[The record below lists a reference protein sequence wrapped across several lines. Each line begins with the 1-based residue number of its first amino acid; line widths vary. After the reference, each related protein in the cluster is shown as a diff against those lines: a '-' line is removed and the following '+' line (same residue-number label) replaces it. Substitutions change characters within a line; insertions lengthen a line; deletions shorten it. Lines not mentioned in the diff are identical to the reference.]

1 MVHFHHGN
9 HSDPLKPIGN
19 DSLDVACKGC
29 FERFDTTACV
39 RSGLMTLFV
48 TVTGL
53 LCAAKLHTQWFYS
66 LIYALLYVCDSN
78 LCVIYP
84 QLHTQWFYSLIYALL
99 YVCDYNL
106 CVIYPQLHTQWFYS
120 LIYALLYVCDYNLC
134 VIYPQL
140 HTQWFYSLI
149 YALLYVCDY
158 NLCVILVY
166 PQLHTQWFYSLIY
179 ALLYVCDYNLCVIYP
194 QLHTQ
199 WFYSLIYALLELL
212 KFMLPIWTM
221 LCVFH
226 PVEAASTD
234 FDSSWAEDGVSIC
247 YMLLSTKGVVRV
259 VGPLFVLAFIYFTVI
274 AVMGMLDA
282 RSSWVDCREP
292 EWILLSSMEF
302 VLVQL
307 FLVSGI
313 YITKKLNKISTQAET
328 RREQKRDLWG
338 LIGVFELSATVT
350 LVYDINMLIW
360 SDEDNGCSGVFLH
373 TQWFYSLIYALL
385 YVCDSNLCVIYP
397 QLHTQWFYSLI
408 YALLYVCD
416 YNLCV
421 IYPQLHTQW
430 FYSLIYALLYVCD
443 YNLCVI
449 YPQLHTQWFY
459 SLIYALLYVC
469 DYNLCV
475 ILVYPQLHTQW
486 FYSLIYALLYVCDYN
501 LCVIYPQ
508 LHTQWFYS
516 LIYALLE
523 LLKFMLPIWTMLCV
537 FHPVEAASTD
547 FDSSWA
553 EDGTYTS
560 VFSPQRGSRYRRLQN
575 PTSVQA
581 S

>member
-1 MVHFHHGN
+1 MLSPWQHGYIRDGIMVHFHHGN

-53 LCAAKLHTQWFYS
+53 LCAAKLCRLHQKNQRTVHQYIIFYTA
-66 LIYALLYVCDSN
+66 LVECVLCAIHWIYAKYTQIEFGLQYLKLIQFLVVCHVYCC
-78 LCVIYP
+78 LAARVTRRE
-84 QLHTQWFYSLIYALL
+84 QL
-99 YVCDYNL
+99 
-106 CVIYPQLHTQWFYS
+106 
-120 LIYALLYVCDYNLC
+120 
-134 VIYPQL
+134 
-140 HTQWFYSLI
+140 
-149 YALLYVCDY
+149 
-158 NLCVILVY
+158 
-166 PQLHTQWFYSLIY
+166 
-179 ALLYVCDYNLCVIYP
+179 
-194 QLHTQ
+194 
-199 WFYSLIYALLELL
+199 
-212 KFMLPIWTM
+212 
-221 LCVFH
+221 
-226 PVEAASTD
+226 
-234 FDSSWAEDGVSIC
+234 SS
-247 YMLLSTKGVVRV
+247 RV

-385 YVCDSNLCVIYP
+385 
-397 QLHTQWFYSLI
+397 
-408 YALLYVCD
+408 
-416 YNLCV
+416 
-421 IYPQLHTQW
+421 
-430 FYSLIYALLYVCD
+430 
-443 YNLCVI
+443 
-449 YPQLHTQWFY
+449 
-459 SLIYALLYVC
+459 
-469 DYNLCV
+469 
-475 ILVYPQLHTQW
+475 
-486 FYSLIYALLYVCDYN
+486 
-501 LCVIYPQ
+501 
-508 LHTQWFYS
+508 
-516 LIYALLE
+516 E

-560 VFSPQRGSRYRRLQN
+560 VFSPQRENCLDHIVHVHIILFRDRK
-575 PTSVQA
+575 
-581 S
+581 